1 MDYEIEEEVLKA
13 MEEEQEEKTELQQN
27 QTFVSE
33 KIEVDNPTQYLI
45 DKLES
50 V

>member
-1 MDYEIEEEVLKA
+1 MDYEIEEEILKA
-13 MEEEQEEKTELQQN
+13 KEEQEEKTELQQN